1 MVRWDGWRW
10 MLPVGRPESSCL
22 LEAVA
27 VAVAVVGTETMT
39 GGREDDSDLGR
50 IIWSTEPRQGRIF
63 ARSRMV
69 ARRGGTMRM
78 TRITMLSNGT
88 DNMSGP
94 ARYGVGVRVLIL
106 SLPRPHAARAMR
118 KNHPKIPAE
127 DVVRANREAVVEA
140 RRRLHPPRLRHL
152 LHRPAAAKKV
162 GAEGE
167 VDAAVGAQE
176 GAGGGEVALLAA
188 GEIGEAVAGAGRPP
202 VVQAQVAA
210 AVPVPRLPPPR
221 RRGLDLGVAKSVVGV
236 TAPRASPRR
245 SRWITR
251 QVQIGAKRRRSH
263 NQMMN
268 MARPPLCP
276 HLLPLRQLLHTT
288 RKT

>member
-1 MVRWDGWRW
+1 
-10 MLPVGRPESSCL
+10 
-22 LEAVA
+22 
-27 VAVAVVGTETMT
+27 
-39 GGREDDSDLGR
+39 
-50 IIWSTEPRQGRIF
+50 
-63 ARSRMV
+63 
-69 ARRGGTMRM
+69 MRM
-78 TRITMLSNGT
+78 TQTTMSSNDT

-118 KNHPKIPAE
+118 ENHPGIPAG
-127 DVVRANREAVVEA
+127 DAVRATREAVVAA
-140 RRRLHPPRLRHL
+140 RRRLPPPRLRHL
-152 LHRPAAAKKV
+152 LHRPAAAAAKKV
-162 GAEGE
+162 GAEGV

-188 GEIGEAVAGAGRPP
+188 GEIGEVVAGAGRPP

>member
-27 VAVAVVGTETMT
+27 VAVVVTETMI
-39 GGREDDSDLGR
+39 GDREDDSDLGR
-50 IIWSTEPRQGRIF
+50 IIWPTEPRQGRIF

-78 TRITMLSNGT
+78 TRTTMTSNDT
-88 DNMSGP
+88 DSMSGP
-94 ARYGVGVRVLIL
+94 ARYGVGVRALIL
-106 SLPRPHAARAMR
+106 PLPLPRPHAARAMR
-118 KNHPKIPAE
+118 KNHPRIPAG
-127 DVVRANREAVVEA
+127 DAARANREAVAEA
-140 RRRLHPPRLRHL
+140 RRPLLHRRLRHL
-152 LHRPAAAKKV
+152 LHRPVAAAAVKKV
-162 GAEGE
+162 GAEGV

-176 GAGGGEVALLAA
+176 GAGG

-221 RRGLDLGVAKSVVGV
+221 RRGLDPGVAKSVVGV
-236 TAPRASPRR
+236 TAPRESPRR
-245 SRWITR
+245 SRWIIR
-251 QVQIGAKRRRSH
+251 QVRIGARRRRSRK
-263 NQMMN
+263 QMMN

>member
-1 MVRWDGWRW
+1 

-22 LEAVA
+22 LVA
-27 VAVAVVGTETMT
+27 VAVAVTETMI
-39 GGREDDSDLGR
+39 GDREDDSDLGR
-50 IIWSTEPRQGRIF
+50 IIWPTEPRQGRIF

-69 ARRGGTMRM
+69 ARRGGIMRM
-78 TRITMLSNGT
+78 TRTTLTSNDT
-88 DNMSGP
+88 DSMSGP
-94 ARYGVGVRVLIL
+94 ARYGVGVRALIL
-106 SLPRPHAARAMR
+106 PLPRPHAARAMR
-118 KNHPKIPAE
+118 KNHPRIPAG
-127 DVVRANREAVVEA
+127 DTVRANREAVAEA
-140 RRRLHPPRLRHL
+140 RRRLPHRRLRHL
-152 LHRPAAAKKV
+152 LHRPAAAAAAAVKKV
-162 GAEGE
+162 GAEGV

-176 GAGGGEVALLAA
+176 GAGGGE
-188 GEIGEAVAGAGRPP
+188 IGEAVASTGRPP

-221 RRGLDLGVAKSVVGV
+221 RRGLDPGVAKSVVGV
-236 TAPRASPRR
+236 TAPRESPRR

-251 QVQIGAKRRRSH
+251 QVRIGARRRRSRK
-263 NQMMN
+263 QMMN

>member
-1 MVRWDGWRW
+1 M
-10 MLPVGRPESSCL
+10 
-22 LEAVA
+22 
-27 VAVAVVGTETMT
+27 AVAVVGTETMI
-39 GGREDDSDLGR
+39 GDREDDSDLGR
-50 IIWSTEPRQGRIF
+50 IIWPTEPRQGRIF

-78 TRITMLSNGT
+78 TRTMMTSNDT
-88 DNMSGP
+88 DNMNGP

-106 SLPRPHAARAMR
+106 PLSRPHAARVMR
-118 KNHPKIPAE
+118 KNHPRMIPAG
-127 DVVRANREAVVEA
+127 DAVRANREAIVEA
-140 RRRLHPPRLRHL
+140 RLRLPPPRLRHL
-152 LHRPAAAKKV
+152 LHRPAAAVKKV
-162 GAEGE
+162 GAEGV

-176 GAGGGEVALLAA
+176 GAGGREVALLAA

-251 QVQIGAKRRRSH
+251 QVQIGARRRRSR

-276 HLLPLRQLLHTT
+276 HLLPLRQLLRTT